1 MQQTAIITGGTGGLG
16 AAVVARFIA
25 GGWRVIVPWVNE
37 AELERVERSDN
48 LVLVQADLFD
58 EQAVAALAAEA
69 GPDLRAVVNLVGGFA
84 AGGRLH
90 ETNVSELEGQLRINL
105 TPAWLVSAAGI
116 PAMLAAGEGAIVCV
130 SSRTALEPFSG
141 GAAYAT
147 AKRAVLGLV
156 DALHVEYHGD
166 GIRTNAV
173 LPSTIDTPG
182 NRAAMPDADP
192 ANWVTAAQIGATIFD
207 LCSSDFAAT
216 RGAHIPVDGKA

>member
-69 GPDLRAVVNLVGGFA
+69 GPDLRAVINLVGGFA

-90 ETNVSELEGQLRINL
+90 ETNLSELEGQLRINL

-216 RGAHIPVDGKA
+216 SGAHIPVYGKA

>member
-156 DALHVEYHGD
+156 DALHVEYHED

-173 LPSTIDTPG
+173 PPSTIDTPG

-216 RGAHIPVDGKA
+216 SGAHIPVYGKA

>member
-37 AELERVERSDN
+37 AELERVERNDN
-48 LVLVQADLFD
+48 LVLVEADLFD
-58 EQAVAALAAEA
+58 EQAVAGLAKEA

-90 ETNVSELEGQLRINL
+90 ETNVSELEDQLRINL

-156 DALHVEYHGD
+156 DALHVEYVQD

-192 ANWVTAAQIGATIFD
+192 AGWVTAEQIGATIFD

-216 RGAHIPVDGKA
+216 SGAHIPVYGKA

>member
-37 AELERVERSDN
+37 AELERVERNDN

-90 ETNVSELEGQLRINL
+90 ETNVSELEAQLRINL

-156 DALHVEYHGD
+156 DALHVEYVKD

-192 ANWVTAAQIGATIFD
+192 TDWVTAEQIGATIFD

-216 RGAHIPVDGKA
+216 SGAHIPVYGKA

>member
-37 AELERVERSDN
+37 AELERVERSDD

-58 EQAVAALAAEA
+58 QGAVAGLAKEA

-90 ETNVSELEGQLRINL
+90 ETDLSELEGQLRINL
-105 TPAWLVSAAGI
+105 TPAWLVTAAGI
-116 PAMLAAGEGAIVCV
+116 PAMLAAGEGAVICV

-156 DALHVEYHGD
+156 DALHVEYHRD

-192 ANWVTAAQIGATIFD
+192 ADWVTAEQIGATIFE
-207 LCSSDFAAT
+207 LCSPDFAAT
-216 RGAHIPVDGKA
+216 SGAHIPVYGKA

>member
-37 AELERVERSDN
+37 AELERVERNDN

-90 ETNVSELEGQLRINL
+90 ETNVSELEAQLRINL

-156 DALHVEYHGD
+156 DALHVEYHAD

-216 RGAHIPVDGKA
+216 SGAHIPVYGKA

>member
-25 GGWRVIVPWVNE
+25 GGWSVIVPWVNE
-37 AELERVERSDN
+37 AELERVERNDN

-58 EQAVAALAAEA
+58 EQAVAGLAKEG

-90 ETNVSELEGQLRINL
+90 ETNLSELEGQLRINL

-156 DALHVEYHGD
+156 DALHVEYHAD

-192 ANWVTAAQIGATIFD
+192 TDWVTAAQIGATIFD

-216 RGAHIPVDGKA
+216 SGAHIPVYGKA

>member
-37 AELERVERSDN
+37 AELERVEQSDN

-58 EQAVAALAAEA
+58 QDAVAGLAHEA
-69 GPDLRAVVNLVGGFA
+69 GAELRAVVNLVGGFA

-90 ETNVSELEGQLRINL
+90 ETDVSELEAQLRINL
-105 TPAWLVSAAGI
+105 TPAWLVTAAGI
-116 PAMLAAGEGAIVCV
+116 PAMLTAGEGAIVCV

-192 ANWVTAAQIGATIFD
+192 ANWVTAEQIGATIFD

-216 RGAHIPVDGKA
+216 SGAHVPVYGKA

>member
-90 ETNVSELEGQLRINL
+90 ETNLSELEGQLRINL

-216 RGAHIPVDGKA
+216 SGAHIPVYGKA

>member
-16 AAVVARFIA
+16 AAVVARFIS

-90 ETNVSELEGQLRINL
+90 EANVSELEGQLRINL
-105 TPAWLVSAAGI
+105 TPTWLVSAAGI

-216 RGAHIPVDGKA
+216 SGAHIPVYGKA

>member
-69 GPDLRAVVNLVGGFA
+69 GPDLRAVANLVGGFA

-90 ETNVSELEGQLRINL
+90 ETNLSELEGQLRINL

-156 DALHVEYHGD
+156 DALHVEYVKD

-192 ANWVTAAQIGATIFD
+192 AAWVTAAQIGATIFD

-216 RGAHIPVDGKA
+216 SGAHIPVYGKA

>member
-156 DALHVEYHGD
+156 DALHVEYHAD

-192 ANWVTAAQIGATIFD
+192 TDWVTAAQIGATIFD

-216 RGAHIPVDGKA
+216 SGAHIPVYGKA

>member
-90 ETNVSELEGQLRINL
+90 ETNLSELEGQLRINL

-156 DALHVEYHGD
+156 DALHVEYVKD

-192 ANWVTAAQIGATIFD
+192 AAWVTAAQIGATIFD

-216 RGAHIPVDGKA
+216 SGAHIPVYGKA